1 MIDFT
6 LGIEKE
12 AEIFL
17 SSSKA
22 GLQVDPQAIV
32 VINQLRNVFKEDGKV
47 DLPINEISSFIVQLC
62 KDNVLGQIDNYADK
76 NGVAWTIALLS
87 KAYIYACVA
96 PCSYDSLFI
105 KSFIEYYK

>member
-62 KDNVLGQIDNYADK
+62 KDNVLG
-76 NGVAWTIALLS
+76 
-87 KAYIYACVA
+87 
-96 PCSYDSLFI
+96 
-105 KSFIEYYK
+105 